1 MFKQALKHIC
11 DLSVTQIVIGG
22 VVIVGG
28 GGLLY
33 WAMKGKEAEIPIKE
47 DDDELPDIKQEPDIE
62 VDNSDQSTA
71 DTYVNNQG
79 ADDQPQ
85 VLPPVFAVDA
95 FETYD
100 SSMHTKHTISDQSA
114 ADTIEDN
121 KSDDDPSQV
130 LPFVLPP
137 VSAVDAYETYDTS
150 EQSAADTFENNQSA
164 DLSLVL
170 PPVSAVAM
178 TDVTTLAEDREM
190 KVLYKIAETTTPA
203 TTVAVIEKYLAN
215 AKSEKKLPV
224 LFLIDSIVKNIG
236 GAYPSLFGLNIAS
249 SFSNAYEQLNELD
262 RAAMLKL
269 RQTWTEVFDP
279 MKLYGLDIQVEL
291 IDPQWPV
298 DIPSTLKIMPA
309 VSPSEFQGS
318 RVNNDTLDVDSTNHD
333 PSNAATTSVIE
344 PSVAAIRKVF
354 PMSLEEE
361 LELMAGT
368 YQEIQ
373 EKKRL
378 VITAAQEHERQIK
391 KMRSKNKRKEKKAN
405 KGKRPLWK
413 IRLEKNSL

>member
-1 MFKQALKHIC
+1 MFKQVLKHIG
-11 DLSVTQIVIGG
+11 DLSATQIVIGG

-33 WAMKGKEAEIPIKE
+33 WAMNRTATEIPIKE
-47 DDDELPDIKQEPDIE
+47 DDEKLPDVKKDPVIE
-62 VDNSDQSTA
+62 VAQV
-71 DTYVNNQG
+71 DTY
-79 ADDQPQ
+79 D
-85 VLPPVFAVDA
+85 
-95 FETYD
+95 
-100 SSMHTKHTISDQSA
+100 I
-114 ADTIEDN
+114 
-121 KSDDDPSQV
+121 
-130 LPFVLPP
+130 
-137 VSAVDAYETYDTS
+137 S

-170 PPVSAVAM
+170 PPVSSAVAM
-178 TDVTTLAEDREM
+178 TDVPTLSEDREM

-203 TTVAVIEKYLAN
+203 TAVAVIEKHLAN
-215 AKSEKKLPV
+215 AKPEKKLRV
-224 LFLIDSIVKNIG
+224 LFLIDSIVKTIG

-249 SFSNAYEQLNELD
+249 SFSNAYEQLNEPD

-333 PSNAATTSVIE
+333 PSNAASTSVIE
-344 PSVAAIRKVF
+344 PSVTAIRKVF

-373 EKKRL
+373 EKKKL

-405 KGKRPLWK
+405 KGKRPL
-413 IRLEKNSL
+413 

>member
-137 VSAVDAYETYDTS
+137 VSAV
-150 EQSAADTFENNQSA
+150 
-164 DLSLVL
+164 
-170 PPVSAVAM
+170 AM

-203 TTVAVIEKYLAN
+203 TAVAVIEKYLAN

-249 SFSNAYEQLNELD
+249 SFSNAYEQLNEPD

-333 PSNAATTSVIE
+333 PSNAASTSVIE
-344 PSVAAIRKVF
+344 PSVTAIRKVF

-373 EKKRL
+373 EKKKL

>member
-79 ADDQPQ
+79 SDDQPQ

-203 TTVAVIEKYLAN
+203 TAVAVIEKHLAN

-249 SFSNAYEQLNELD
+249 SFSNAYEQLNEPD

-298 DIPSTLKIMPA
+298 DIPSTLNIMPA

-318 RVNNDTLDVDSTNHD
+318 RVNNDTPDVDTTNRD
-333 PSNAATTSVIE
+333 PSDAGATPVIE
-344 PSVAAIRKVF
+344 PSAAAPRKVF
-354 PMSLEEE
+354 PMSLEDE

-368 YQEIQ
+368 FQEIQ

-378 VITAAQEHERQIK
+378 AKQEHERQTK
-391 KMRSKNKRKEKKAN
+391 KTRNINKRKEKKAN
-405 KGKRPLWK
+405 KGKRPL
-413 IRLEKNSL
+413 

>member
-1 MFKQALKHIC
+1 MFKQVLKHIG
-11 DLSVTQIVIGG
+11 DLSATQIVIGG

-33 WAMKGKEAEIPIKE
+33 WAMNRTATEIPIKE
-47 DDDELPDIKQEPDIE
+47 DDEKLPDVKKDPVIE
-62 VDNSDQSTA
+62 VAQV
-71 DTYVNNQG
+71 DTY
-79 ADDQPQ
+79 D
-85 VLPPVFAVDA
+85 
-95 FETYD
+95 
-100 SSMHTKHTISDQSA
+100 I
-114 ADTIEDN
+114 
-121 KSDDDPSQV
+121 
-130 LPFVLPP
+130 
-137 VSAVDAYETYDTS
+137 S

-170 PPVSAVAM
+170 PPVSSAVAM
-178 TDVTTLAEDREM
+178 TDVPTLAEDREM

-203 TTVAVIEKYLAN
+203 TAVAVIEKHLAN

-249 SFSNAYEQLNELD
+249 SFSNAYEQLNEPD

-298 DIPSTLKIMPA
+298 DIPSTLNIMPA

-318 RVNNDTLDVDSTNHD
+318 RVNNDTPDVDTTNRD
-333 PSNAATTSVIE
+333 PSDAGATPVIE
-344 PSVAAIRKVF
+344 PSAAAPRKVF
-354 PMSLEEE
+354 PMSLEDE

-368 YQEIQ
+368 FQEIQ

-378 VITAAQEHERQIK
+378 AKQEHERQTK
-391 KMRSKNKRKEKKAN
+391 KTRNINKRKEKKAN
-405 KGKRPLWK
+405 KGKRPL
-413 IRLEKNSL
+413 